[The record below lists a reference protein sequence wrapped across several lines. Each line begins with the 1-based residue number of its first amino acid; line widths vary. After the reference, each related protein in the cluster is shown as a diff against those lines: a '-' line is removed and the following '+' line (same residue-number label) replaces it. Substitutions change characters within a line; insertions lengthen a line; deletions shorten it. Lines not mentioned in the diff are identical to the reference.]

1 MNGKHNQ
8 NTKYVMKATVWGQVL
23 TLIVLLLCT
32 GANCFAQKGRGQKM
46 GLGRCGY
53 QPKILSIAG
62 QIQEI
67 KSGSCEMT
75 TGKAVHGTHLIVQ
88 TSGKRTFNL
97 HLGPEPAVRPLIKRL
112 SVGQAMQA
120 KAFRTPR
127 LIENHCI
134 VQSIK
139 IEGEIITLRAENLR
153 PVWAGNHPF
162 SFGSAG
168 EKEPDKTTT
177 LASSSEKNTKK
188 ISSNSNKSTDLVK
201 PKNRAESLRALL
213 SYLGLGEG
221 AVVADIGAGS
231 GRDTW
236 VFAKIVGKT
245 GTVFAEEII
254 ASKVNSLQSEAA
266 KKELKQVQAVL
277 GRTDDPNLPANS
289 VDFAFMNHVY
299 HHLAKPRK
307 MLKGIWLA
315 LKPGGYFVVV
325 DQRRGTLRDWVP
337 RSLREKKHFWIAET
351 TVVREAREEGF
362 AFIDCAESYYHTD
375 KDFVL
380 IFQRPKELEKPGCDP
395 DPFLPIPVENYS
407 RFFQPFFRPYQN
419 PVFIAL
425 GESRTL
431 IPLILEDSSGKGL
444 EIVLE
449 EWATQKEERP
459 PLPDN
464 VSFPSVLTVNGKPDL
479 PDDPI
484 DVVFFLD
491 SYHLL
496 FHEKT
501 LLTELYEKLSPD
513 GCVYILDRQAK
524 KKSLSRRE
532 ASHRR
537 QIHPETVKQEMAAV
551 GFSFWFRGPRIAPD
565 RFLLVYGKNKAKKIQ
580 PKDDPFIGGP
590 MVSESPGR
598 WLRKNYWRL
607 RGLKTNDGKIITF
620 KKSKQKGTVEK
631 VQSDS
636 SRKDIWKMPSE
647 KLIFCFEKKDGKCF
661 LVNYRLLDELQ

>member
-1 MNGKHNQ
+1 MSGKDNQ
-8 NTKYVMKATVWGQVL
+8 KKENVIKVALRGQVL
-23 TLIVLLLCT
+23 TLLVLLLST

-46 GLGRCGY
+46 GLARRGH
-53 QPKILSIAG
+53 QPKIVSVAG

-67 KSGSCEMT
+67 KSGPCEMT

-88 TSGKRTFNL
+88 TSGKKTINL
-97 HLGPEPAVRPLIKRL
+97 HLGPEPAVRLLIKEL
-112 SVGQAMQA
+112 SVGKAIQA

-127 LIENHCI
+127 LIENHYI
-134 VQSIK
+134 VQSIE

-153 PVWAGNHPF
+153 PVWAGNSPF
-162 SFGSAG
+162 SFVAAG
-168 EKEPDKTTT
+168 EKESGRTTK
-177 LASSSEKNTKK
+177 LASASEKNTKK
-188 ISSNSNKSTDLVK
+188 ISGNSNKSLKLVK
-201 PKNRAESLRALL
+201 PKNRAESLRVLM
-213 SYLGLGEG
+213 SHLGLGEG

-245 GTVFAEEII
+245 GTVFAEEITD
-254 ASKVNSLQSEAA
+254 SMVNSLQSEAA
-266 KKELKQVQAVL
+266 NKELKQVQAVL
-277 GRTDDPNLPANS
+277 GHTDDPNLPANS

-299 HHLAKPRK
+299 HHLAQPRE
-307 MLKGIWLA
+307 MLKGIWRS

-337 RSLREKKHFWIAET
+337 RSRREKKHFWIAET

-362 AFIDCAESYYHTD
+362 AFIDCAEPYYHTD

-380 IFQRPKELEKPGCDP
+380 IFQRPKDLERPGRDP
-395 DPFLPIPVENYS
+395 DPFLSIAAEKCS
-407 RFFQPFFRPYQN
+407 RLFLPLSRPYQN

-425 GESRTL
+425 GESRKL
-431 IPLILEDSSGKGL
+431 IPFILENSAGNGL

-464 VSFPSVLTVNGKPDL
+464 VSFPSVLTTNGKPNL

-537 QIHPETVKQEMAAV
+537 QIHPETVKQEMAAA
-551 GFSFWFRGPRIAPD
+551 GFSFWFRGPRITPD

-590 MVSESPGR
+590 MVPESPGR
-598 WLRKNYWRL
+598 WIRKNYWRL

-636 SRKDIWKMPSE
+636 PRKDIWKMPNE
-647 KLIFCFEKKDGKCF
+647 KLTFCFEKKDGKYF
-661 LVNYRLLDELQ
+661 LDNYRLLDELQ

>member
-8 NTKYVMKATVWGQVL
+8 NTENVIKIALRGQIL
-23 TLIVLLLCT
+23 TLLVLILCA
-32 GANCFAQKGRGQKM
+32 GANCFAQKGPGQKM
-46 GLGRCGY
+46 GLARRGY
-53 QPKILSIAG
+53 QSQIVSIAG

-67 KSGSCEMT
+67 KSGPCEMT
-75 TGKAVHGTHLIVQ
+75 TGKAVHGTHLIMQ
-88 TSGKRTFNL
+88 TSGKKTVNL
-97 HLGPEPAVRPLIKRL
+97 HLGPEPAVRPLIKEL
-112 SVGQAMQA
+112 SVGKAIQA

-127 LIENHCI
+127 LIENHYI
-134 VQSIK
+134 VQFIE

-162 SFGSAG
+162 SFVAAG
-168 EKEPDKTTT
+168 EKKSGRTITSTSTAD
-177 LASSSEKNTKK
+177 KNTTK
-188 ISSNSNKSTDLVK
+188 ISGNSNKSSNLVK
-201 PKNRAESLRALL
+201 PKNRAESLRALM
-213 SYLGLGEG
+213 SHLGLGEG

-245 GTVFAEEII
+245 GTVFAEEITD
-254 ASKVNSLQSEAA
+254 SMVNSLQSEAA

-337 RSLREKKHFWIAET
+337 RNRREKKHFWIAET

-362 AFIDCAESYYHTD
+362 AFIDCAEPYYHTD

-380 IFQRPKELEKPGCDP
+380 IFQRPKETEKSGRDP
-395 DPFLPIPVENYS
+395 DPFLPIPVEKSS
-407 RFFQPFFRPYQN
+407 RLFQPNTRPYRN

-425 GESRTL
+425 GESRKL
-431 IPLILEDSSGKGL
+431 IPFILENSVGNGL

-464 VSFPSVLTVNGKPDL
+464 VSFPSVLTTNGKPNL

-484 DVVFFLD
+484 DAVFFLD

-496 FHEKT
+496 FHGTT
-501 LLTELYEKLSPD
+501 LLKELYEKLSPK
-513 GCVYILDRQAK
+513 GCVYVLDRKAK
-524 KKSLSRRE
+524 KKLSSRRE

-537 QIHPETVKQEMAAV
+537 QIHPETVKQEMAAA

-565 RFLLVYGKNKAKKIQ
+565 RFLLVYGKNKAEKIQ
-580 PKDDPFIGGP
+580 LKDDPFIGGP

-598 WLRKNYWRL
+598 WIRKNYWRL
-607 RGLKTNDGKIITF
+607 RGLKTNDGKI
-620 KKSKQKGTVEK
+620 GMPPENW
-631 VQSDS
+631 S
-636 SRKDIWKMPSE
+636 SVSE
-647 KLIFCFEKKDGKCF
+647 SII
-661 LVNYRLLDELQ
+661 R